1 MVRALLGGRRTSRRL
16 VELVHQRS
24 GGVPL
29 HVEEL
34 VSAAAQGHLT
44 PSSHYVPETLAE
56 AVQQRFEALSATARD
71 SAVAAAVV
79 RRSFDLDLLAEV
91 AGLTHEDAATGLD
104 ELVDRHFVQ
113 EESPGWFGFRHALI
127 RDAVEANAPLA
138 TRRALHARVAD
149 VARHRP
155 ELGGDAY
162 RSAHH
167 EAAGQHDEAADAA
180 SAAAHRASTL
190 SAHREALD
198 LLHRAVRCLRAGD
211 DRRIDLLARR
221 AVEAAATDDNAQ
233 AAEDF
238 DAARDLLVAAGD
250 PVAAAALLPGLVA
263 VRHLLG
269 DPLPTRIALL
279 DGGLAE
285 VERPRRCR
293 GRAAGA
299 RRPAGREGGGVPR
312 RRPARRR
319 RRGGRGRP
327 HGRGRPGRADP
338 AQHRGH
344 RGDRRGVRRPARRR
358 VAAARGGHPPGP

>member
-1 MVRALLGGRRTSRRL
+1 M
-16 VELVHQRS
+16 
-24 GGVPL
+24 
-29 HVEEL
+29 
-34 VSAAAQGHLT
+34 
-44 PSSHYVPETLAE
+44 
-56 AVQQRFEALSATARD
+56 
-71 SAVAAAVV
+71 
-79 RRSFDLDLLAEV
+79 
-91 AGLTHEDAATGLD
+91 
-104 ELVDRHFVQ
+104 Q

-180 SAAAHRASTL
+180 SAAAYRASSL

-211 DRRIDLLARR
+211 ERRIDLLARR

-238 DAARDLLVAAGD
+238 EAARDLLAAAGD

-285 VERPRRCR
+285 VEGLDGPTRGASGSAPTCWPRRPRRTSSPTGSTPR
-293 GRAAGA
+293 SRWPGTRSRRRVPRRSRPGSTPRSPWGRS
-299 RRPAGREGGGVPR
+299 RCSPAGSTTAGRGSRTPPAGPASSASRR
-312 RRPARRR
+312 RRPAAT
-319 RRGGRGRP
+319 G
-327 HGRGRPGRADP
+327 
-338 AQHRGH
+338 
-344 RGDRRGVRRPARRR
+344 
-358 VAAARGGHPPGP
+358 